1 MTATAPRV
9 PHRAYA
15 WFVGGIGSWGLAAG
29 MHQVLFAWLLVGE
42 LHESPGRVGAAQTA
56 QTLPWLL
63 LLLVAGVVADRVD
76 LRRLILS
83 LHALAGVASL
93 SLAFVVGSGRLSFLL
108 LVGYALL
115 WGSLQAFAG
124 PSRDAMISQVAG
136 PNLLRAVT
144 GATAAQFLASAL
156 GSRTAAIGSWLGYP
170 QTIGLQAFLLFAG
183 LIPVSRLARTAPHPR
198 SETHALASIREG
210 LGEVRRSERLL
221 PVTLLVAA
229 DGLFFNGPF
238 AVLVP
243 LVVRDVYGG
252 DLTDLSVAMML
263 LPLGTIAGS
272 LVLLLRGG
280 LRHKGRAFLLGL
292 FGVSAC
298 LLAVSVRPPFWGFAA
313 AIFAWGV
320 GHSVFFNTSRTLFQE
335 SAPSS
340 HRARVLSVYSLAF
353 LGMFPPSNLAA
364 GFLAGRLGPSAV
376 FAISGAAMIGITAL
390 AWFLTP
396 VRRLR

>member
-1 MTATAPRV
+1 
-9 PHRAYA
+9 
-15 WFVGGIGSWGLAAG
+15 

-42 LHESPGRVGAAQTA
+42 LRESPARVGAAQTA

-63 LLLVAGVVADRVD
+63 LLLLAGMVADRVD
-76 LRRLILS
+76 LRRLMLLLHAAAAAAALALGLS
-83 LHALAGVASL
+83 L
-93 SLAFVVGSGRLSFLL
+93 GSGRLSFAL

-156 GSRTAAIGSWLGYP
+156 GSRAAAIGSWLGYAE
-170 QTIGLQAFLLFAG
+170 TIGLMALLLAAG
-183 LIPVSRLARTAPHPR
+183 LYPVSRLPPTTPQLR
-198 SETHALASIREG
+198 SEEPVLTSIRQG
-210 LGEVRRSERLL
+210 LGEVRGSERLL
-221 PVTLLVAA
+221 PLTLLVAA
-229 DGLFFNGPF
+229 DGLLFNGPF

-243 LVVRDVYGG
+243 LLVRDVYGG
-252 DLTDLSVAMML
+252 GLEELSVAMML

-272 LVLLLRGG
+272 LALLLRGG
-280 LRHKGRAFLLGL
+280 LRRKGRAFLLGL
-292 FGVSAC
+292 FAVSAC
-298 LLAVSVRPPFWGFAA
+298 LLAVSARPPFWAFAA

-335 SAPSS
+335 AAPPS

-364 GFLAGRLGPSAV
+364 GFLAGQLGPSAV
-376 FAISGAAMIGITAL
+376 FASAGACMIGIAAL

-396 VRRLR
+396 LRRLE

>member
-1 MTATAPRV
+1 
-9 PHRAYA
+9 
-15 WFVGGIGSWGLAAG
+15 

-42 LHESPGRVGAAQTA
+42 LHESPARVGAAQTA

-83 LHALAGVASL
+83 LHAVAAAAAVALAL
-93 SLAFVVGSGRLSFLL
+93 LVGNGRLSFVL
-108 LVGYALL
+108 LVAYALL

-136 PNLLRAVT
+136 ANLLRAVT

-156 GSRTAAIGSWLGYP
+156 GSRVAAIGSWLGYP
-170 QTIGLQAFLLFAG
+170 QTIGLQALLLLLG
-183 LIPVSRLARTAPHPR
+183 LYPVSRLARTTPHPH
-198 SETHALASIREG
+198 SGVSAWPSIREG
-210 LGEVRRSERLL
+210 LGEVRRSQGLRS
-221 PVTLLVAA
+221 VTLLVAA

-252 DLTDLSVAMML
+252 GLADLSVAMML

-280 LRHKGRAFLLGL
+280 LRRKGRAFLLGL
-292 FGVSAC
+292 FGVSSC
-298 LLAVSVRPPFWGFAA
+298 LLAVSAQPPFWGFAA

-320 GHSVFFNTSRTLFQE
+320 CHSVFFNTSRTLFQE
-335 SAPSS
+335 AAPPS

-364 GFLAGRLGPSAV
+364 GLLASQLGPSAV
-376 FAISGAAMIGITAL
+376 FAIAGASMIAITAL

-396 VRRLR
+396 VRRLE

>member
-1 MTATAPRV
+1 
-9 PHRAYA
+9 
-15 WFVGGIGSWGLAAG
+15 

-76 LRRLILS
+76 LRRLILA
-83 LHALAGVASL
+83 LHAVAAVAALTLAL
-93 SLAFVVGSGRLSFLL
+93 VVGSGWLSFLL
-108 LVGYALL
+108 LVCYALL
-115 WGSLQAFAG
+115 WGTLQAFAG

-144 GATAAQFLASAL
+144 GATAAQFLATAL
-156 GSRTAAIGSWLGYP
+156 GSRAAAIGSWLGYP
-170 QTIGLQAFLLFAG
+170 QTIGVQALLLLAG
-183 LIPVSRLARTAPHPR
+183 LYPVSRLAPTVPHPGSATR
-198 SETHALASIREG
+198 AWVSIREG
-210 LGEVRRSERLL
+210 VAEVRRSERLV

-252 DLTDLSVAMML
+252 DLSDLSVAMML

-280 LRHKGRAFLLGL
+280 LRRKGRAFLLGL
-292 FGVSAC
+292 FGVSSC
-298 LLAVSVRPPFWGFAA
+298 LLAVSARPPFWGFAA
-313 AIFAWGV
+313 AIFAWGLA
-320 GHSVFFNTSRTLFQE
+320 HSVFFNTSRTLFQE
-335 SAPSS
+335 AAPPS

-364 GFLAGRLGPSAV
+364 GFLAAQLGPSAV
-376 FAISGAAMIGITAL
+376 FGLAGACMIGITAL
-390 AWFLTP
+390 AWLVTP
-396 VRRLR
+396 LRRLE